1 MINLEFSIPRATP
14 ITTLYRQVFDLGV
27 NARGIK
33 SIEILIPEGHK
44 GLAYMRASTPGMVII
59 PASGSSSPFIRG
71 DNTTVKA
78 TLNKRLEGPPYNL
91 ICEGYNLDPFLP
103 HTFVLTIEES

>member
-1 MINLEFSIPRATP
+1 MINIEFTIPRATP
-14 ITTLYRQVFDLGV
+14 LSTLHRQVFDLGV

-59 PASGSSSPFIRG
+59 PASGSSSSFIRG

-91 ICEGYNLDPFLP
+91 ICEGYNLDPFIP
-103 HTFVLTIEES
+103 HTFVLTIEEF

>member
-1 MINLEFSIPRATP
+1 MINLEFTIPRATP
-14 ITTLYRQVFDLGV
+14 LSTLYRQVFDLGV

-59 PASGSSSPFIRG
+59 PSSGSSAPFIRG
-71 DNTTVKA
+71 DNTTLAAQV
-78 TLNKRLEGPPYNL
+78 NRRLEGPPYNL
-91 ICEGYNLDPFLP
+91 ICEGYNLDPLFP
-103 HTFVLTIEES
+103 HAFILTIQES